1 MKRPANA
8 RGAAPR
14 NPAALSA
21 RSGPATP
28 TTASV
33 GGRSGG
39 PAAPAP
45 DSAGET
51 ILPLLTP
58 AEAARLLAVRESWL
72 RRRAT
77 ARAVPCTFLG
87 KHLRFSRSDVLDI
100 ATAAAHPAARPAV
113 ARPAAARSRAA
124 AGGPETG

>member
-1 MKRPANA
+1 MKRPANV

-21 RSGPATP
+21 RSGPSTP
-28 TTASV
+28 TTASA

-39 PAAPAP
+39 PAAPVP
-45 DSAGET
+45 GSAGET

-72 RRRAT
+72 RRRAA

-100 ATAAAHPAARPAV
+100 ATAAAQPAARPAV
-113 ARPAAARSRAA
+113 A
-124 AGGPETG
+124 GGPGTG